1 MTGGRGPKQAIWDI
15 GQDGGAWIIIIP
27 LLPPSLNKWI
37 RMHWAAK
44 GGFTRELTNNLR
56 MVAMAYQIPQFG
68 KCTVQIRYYF
78 PTARRRDADNYAGK
92 ALLDSL
98 RYAGILTDDDHKT
111 ITLPE
116 PVIEVDRLRP
126 RTEVWITPLKGVGI
140 ECSVA
145 RAR

>member
-1 MTGGRGPKQAIWDI
+1 MTGGRSPKQAIWDI

-37 RMHWAAK
+37 RMHIQARK
-44 GGFTRELTNNLR
+44 RFKDQLTEDLWKLKTAFR
-56 MVAMAYQIPQFG
+56 VPQFG

-78 PTARRRDADNYAGK
+78 PQARRRDADNYAGK
-92 ALLDSL
+92 TLLDSL

-140 ECSVA
+140 ECSAV
-145 RAR
+145 